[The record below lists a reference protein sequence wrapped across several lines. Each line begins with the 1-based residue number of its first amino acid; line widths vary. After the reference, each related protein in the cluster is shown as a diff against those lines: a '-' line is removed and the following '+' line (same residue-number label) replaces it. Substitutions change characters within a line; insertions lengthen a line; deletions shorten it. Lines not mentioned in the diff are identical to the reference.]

1 MKFSI
6 AINMLR
12 NDASVDVRGV
22 WKDSLDL
29 LRIAEQGGMVT
40 AWAAEHHGLEFWHAP
55 NPLTI
60 LTDWAG
66 RTTRIRLGV
75 GVAVAPYWHP
85 LRLAGEA
92 GLVDVYS
99 DGRLELGISRGAF
112 NFEFARMANGI
123 TPRRAGPTYSRWCRC

>member
-12 NDASVDVRGV
+12 NDASVNVRKV

-60 LTDWAG
+60 LTDWAA

-75 GVAVAPYWHP
+75 G
-85 LRLAGEA
+85 
-92 GLVDVYS
+92 
-99 DGRLELGISRGAF
+99 
-112 NFEFARMANGI
+112 
-123 TPRRAGPTYSRWCRC
+123 